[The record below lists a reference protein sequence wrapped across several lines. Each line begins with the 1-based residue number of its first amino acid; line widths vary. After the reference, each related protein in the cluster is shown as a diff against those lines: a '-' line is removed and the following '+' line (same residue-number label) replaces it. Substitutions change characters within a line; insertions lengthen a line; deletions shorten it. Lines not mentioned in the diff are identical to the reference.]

1 MIRAMGDIPISLSAT
16 QVLSKI
22 KQACDKR
29 KEAFKNI
36 NVRLVA
42 VSKTKPKSAIIE
54 AYNCGL
60 RYFGENY
67 VSYTIN
73 SCSVNE
79 LSEKSHDP
87 EVIEKCPDIKWHFI
101 GRVQKKQINKLL
113 ATRNLSIW
121 ETVDS
126 QVVADLANGSLE
138 RNFAGKKV
146 SVMVQVNTSDEPSK
160 SAVMQSQNKAGIEP
174 ENVNN
179 LVEHIISK
187 CPHLELVGLM
197 TIGSINHSL
206 GEGLNPDF
214 ERLEKCKQEV
224 CRKFDF
230 DADKFEL
237 SMGMSSDFETAI
249 LMGSSNVR
257 VGSTIFGQREY
268 KK

>member
-67 VSYTIN
+67 
-73 SCSVNE
+73 VNE

-146 SVMVQVNTSDEPSK
+146 SVMVQVNTSDEP
-160 SAVMQSQNKAGIEP
+160 NKAGIEP